1 MIKVSNIERFA
12 THDGPGIRTTV
23 FLKGCPL
30 HCPWCANPETWS
42 LEPVLMHDEKKCV
55 RCHSCQ
61 AVCPEGAIEFEPS
74 FRLDNKKCTV
84 CGKCV
89 EVCLPEALSV
99 NGKDMTAEEIISE
112 ISKDDDYYRNSNGG
126 VTLSGGEPLFQFELV
141 IDLLK
146 KLKEKGYHT
155 ALETTGMYSPE
166 KLKQAEQYVDLFLLD
181 FKHVDPNRLKEVT
194 GGDFAVITGN
204 LEYLLKKC
212 PEKVIVRT
220 PVIPD
225 FNSDVIRE
233 IIKWAADRKAL
244 EINLLPYHSLGKNKW
259 NDLGKQY
266 SYEKYPMMDKSEL
279 SEYAAFGESL
289 GIKVRIGG

>member
-30 HCPWCANPETWS
+30 HCPWCANPETWR

-61 AVCPEGAIEFEPS
+61 TVCPEGAIDFNPAFVLYS
-74 FRLDNKKCTV
+74 KKCTI
-84 CGKCV
+84 CGRCV
-89 EVCLPEALSV
+89 EVCIPEALSV

-126 VTLSGGEPLFQFELV
+126 VTLSGGEPLFQYERVL
-141 IDLLK
+141 DLLK
-146 KLKEKGYHT
+146 NLKEKGYHT
-155 ALETTGMYSPE
+155 ALETTGMYSSE
-166 KLKQAEQYVDLFLLD
+166 KLKQAEKYVDLFLFD
-181 FKHVDPNRLKEVT
+181 FKHVDAGKLKEVT
-194 GGDFAVITGN
+194 GGDFEVITGN
-204 LEYLLKKC
+204 LEYLLKTC
-212 PEKVIVRT
+212 QEKVIVRT

-225 FNSDVIRE
+225 FNSDVIKE
-233 IIKWAADRKAL
+233 IINWAAERKAP

-259 NDLGKQY
+259 NDLGRTY

-279 SEYAAFGESL
+279 SEYAVFGESL